1 MDTLLAEGLFHDP
14 FKYNLEPVFPYSG
27 NNQSRVNHDHELS
40 YHDGNDVLVD
50 DFLSLNDLNEGDID
64 IARLAGSNPQGDTP
78 ESGDFPDA
86 CLKYMS
92 EILMEENLEQLPS
105 TFEDCCAL
113 QACEKEL
120 YDVLGVNSPTS
131 SDPSALQSSSSF
143 ESPDAYLNDSPS
155 FESPDDYLNDSPT
168 GSNGNEYVDGKNY
181 FVESNWVLAR
191 GKFEPVSSSSRTN
204 SQWSPSSN
212 SSDGSVKGLLDSP
225 TSILVP
231 KEASSTVDMKW
242 LREAMKQIPE
252 LSCQCQPGSEGCMI
266 CKEVG
271 APGDEYKGKR
281 SHQRDNSKDE
291 DARSSKHIEADDGE
305 EDIQLEQYDDIMLC
319 REGVEATSNCV
330 TGSSPLSLIT
340 PQQNGNPK
348 AKGRASRSK
357 KKSSKPIEKKEELVD
372 LTTLLTHCAQA
383 VASFDLRSAND
394 LLRQIRQHSSPSG
407 DGIQRLAHYF
417 ANALQARIDGN
428 GAKLSSHLYNRRV
441 PVSDVLR
448 AYRGFVS
455 AIPFKRTSFFY
466 ANPTIIKFAETTNE
480 KKIHIIDF
488 GIFYGFQ
495 WPCLIQK
502 LSQRPGGAPE
512 LRITGVD
519 NPESG
524 FRPAKAVQETG
535 RRLDAYCKRFRV
547 PFRYQGIAK
556 KWETL
561 TVEDFKIEED
571 EVVVVNSLYSQQRL
585 LDETV
590 EAESP
595 RDAYFN
601 LIRKLNPDLFIQGI
615 INGAFNAPFFITR
628 FREALF
634 YYSSVYDLFEATMAR
649 DNQER
654 MLIERELYGFAAMN
668 VIACEGAERE
678 ERPETYKQWQ
688 VRTMRAG
695 FRRVPLDQDLMS
707 KAKEKVKANYHKD
720 FVLDE
725 DNHWMIQGWKG
736 RILFALSVWKPV

>member
-1 MDTLLAEGLFHDP
+1 MDTLLVEGLFHDP
-14 FKYNLEPVFPYSG
+14 FKYNPEPVFPYSG
-27 NNQSRVNHDHELS
+27 NNQLRVNHD
-40 YHDGNDVLVD
+40 GNDLVGD
-50 DFLSLNDLNEGDID
+50 DCLSLNDLNEGDID
-64 IARLAGSNPQGDTP
+64 IARSAGSNPHGDAP
-78 ESGDFPDA
+78 ESGDFSDA

-92 EILMEENLEQLPS
+92 EILMEENLEELPS

-131 SDPSALQSSSSF
+131 SDPSTLQSSSSF

-168 GSNGNEYVDGKNY
+168 GSNGNEYVDGTNY
-181 FVESNWVLAR
+181 FVESSWVLGR
-191 GKFEPVSSSSRTN
+191 GQYEPVSSSSRTN
-204 SQWSPSSN
+204 SQLSPSSN
-212 SSDGSVKGLLDSP
+212 SSDGSVNGLSDSP

-231 KEASSTVDMKW
+231 EEATNTVDMKW
-242 LREAMKQIPE
+242 LREAMRQIPE
-252 LSCQCQPGSEGCMI
+252 LGCHCLPGNEGCMI

-271 APGDEYKGKR
+271 TPGDEYKGKR
-281 SHQRDNSKDE
+281 NHQRDYSKDE
-291 DARSSKHIEADDGE
+291 DVMSSKHIEVDDGE
-305 EDIQLEQYDDIMLC
+305 EEIQLEQYDDIMLC
-319 REGVEATSNCV
+319 REGVEVTSNCV
-330 TGSSPLSLIT
+330 TGSSPLSMIT
-340 PQQNGNPK
+340 PQQNRNSK

-383 VASFDLRSAND
+383 VASYDLRSANE

-407 DGIQRLAHYF
+407 NSIQRLAHYF
-417 ANALQARIDGN
+417 ANALHARIDGN
-428 GAKLSSHLYNRRV
+428 GAKLSSRLYNRRV
-441 PVSDVLR
+441 SVSNVLR
-448 AYRGFVS
+448 AYRGLVS
-455 AIPFKRTSFFY
+455 AIPFNRTSFFY
-466 ANPTIIKFAETTNE
+466 ANLTIVKFAETTNK

-502 LSQRPGGAPE
+502 LSQRPNGAPE

-524 FRPAKAVQETG
+524 FRPAKAVEGTG
-535 RRLDAYCKRFRV
+535 RRLAAYCKRFDV

-571 EVVVVNSLYSQQRL
+571 EVVVVNSLYGQQRL

-601 LIRKLNPDLFIQGI
+601 LIRKLNPDLFILGI

-654 MLIERELYGFAAMN
+654 MLIEGELYGFAAMN

-688 VRTMRAG
+688 VRTMKAG

-707 KAKEKVKANYHKD
+707 KAKEKVKAKYHKD
-720 FVLDE
+720 FVLGE